1 MWWPAGDIPSA
12 SAATVR
18 RASAETE
25 RLRRET
31 LFSPAAY
38 ARVRGEAELVLQA
51 FDPVQQSNGYGEAQP
66 AAGGAGVREAVL
78 YFAE

>member
-1 MWWPAGDIPSA
+1 MVSEVTFPLAGV
-12 SAATVR
+12 T
-18 RASAETE
+18 
-25 RLRRET
+25 
-31 LFSPAAY
+31 
-38 ARVRGEAELVLQA
+38 A